1 MNNTRTIAALEKIIA
16 QSTALRDRL
25 VAADAKAGN
34 APVPSKKTAAKKTTT
49 TLPAK
54 KKAAKKIA

>member
-16 QSTALRDRL
+16 QSTALKDRL

-34 APVPSKKTAAKKTTT
+34 APVPSKKTAAKKTAAKKTTT

-54 KKAAKKIA
+54 KIA